1 MNPMVSSPQN
11 APAVGAAGPGAVRP
25 GAVRRGAVRRGAVS
39 PGAVGRDAAAAEPRR
54 GTVTRVRR
62 PGALSFRNIGA
73 VYVWLAIAVVF
84 TVWAHSTFPT
94 WTTARQILDENAVTG
109 LMALSVVIPLC
120 TRTFDLSVGFIA
132 SLSAV
137 TAAYMIAHG
146 VPVAAAVTI
155 AMGGAL
161 LVGLINAVVVVV
173 MGVDSFIATLATGS
187 LIQAFITMMTNDI
200 AITSP
205 RLAGPFA
212 KIGQG
217 SIGGITLPVVFTLV
231 VALVI
236 WFVLEHTA
244 TGRRLYATGF
254 NPESARLAGVRTAR
268 LRFASLIVS
277 ALLAGGAGVVL
288 ASTLGSGDPQAGVP
302 YLLSAYAA
310 AFLGASQLRRGRF
323 NAWGTLI
330 AVLLL
335 GTGVVG
341 LGLVSAPNWAP
352 AMFTGVVLIA
362 ALGITGANR
371 RALRRGLGQRL
382 QRRAA
387 TAPPSRT

>member
-1 MNPMVSSPQN
+1 MNPTVSSPQN
-11 APAVGAAGPGAVRP
+11 ISAVGVAGLGAPGPDAA
-25 GAVRRGAVRRGAVS
+25 S
-39 PGAVGRDAAAAEPRR
+39 PGAAASEPRR
-54 GTVTRVRR
+54 QAPAWVHL

-73 VYVWLAIAVVF
+73 VYVLLAIAVVF
-84 TVWAHSTFPT
+84 TVWAPSTFPT
-94 WTTARQILDENAVTG
+94 WTTARQILDENAATG

-132 SLSAV
+132 SLTAV
-137 TAAYMIAHG
+137 TASYMIAHG
-146 VPVAAAVTI
+146 VPVAAAVAI

-161 LVGLINAVVVVV
+161 LVGMINAVVVVV

-187 LIQAFITMMTNDI
+187 LIQAFITLMTNDI

-205 RLAGPFA
+205 KLAGPFA
-212 KIGQG
+212 KIGQA
-217 SIGGITLPVVFTLV
+217 SIGGITLPVIYTLV

-277 ALLAGGAGVVL
+277 ALLAGSAGVVL

-310 AFLGASQLRRGRF
+310 AFLGASQLRPGRF

-362 ALGITGANR
+362 ALGITGAKR
-371 RALRRGLGQRL
+371 RALRKGPGQRFP
-382 QRRAA
+382 RRREAA
-387 TAPPSRT
+387 APPSRS

>member
-1 MNPMVSSPQN
+1 MNHTLSSPEN
-11 APAVGAAGPGAVRP
+11 ASAVGVPAVGTARPDVAAG
-25 GAVRRGAVRRGAVS
+25 
-39 PGAVGRDAAAAEPRR
+39 EPRR
-54 GTVTRVRR
+54 PAATRVRL

-73 VYVWLAIAVVF
+73 VYVWLAIAIIF
-84 TVWAHSTFPT
+84 AVWAPATFPT
-94 WTTARQILDENAVTG
+94 WTTARQILDSNAATG

-132 SLSAV
+132 SLTAV
-137 TAAYMIAHG
+137 TASYMIAHG
-146 VPVAAAVTI
+146 IPVAAAVAI

-161 LVGLINAVVVVV
+161 LVGLINAYVVVV

-187 LIQAFITMMTNDI
+187 LIEAFITMMTNDI

-212 KIGQG
+212 KIGQA
-217 SIGGITLPVVFTLV
+217 SIGGITLPVVYMLG

-254 NPESARLAGVRTAR
+254 NPESARLAGVKTAR

-277 ALLAGGAGVVL
+277 ALLAGAAGVVL

-302 YLLSAYAA
+302 YLLLAYAA
-310 AFLGASQLRRGRF
+310 AFLGASQLRPGRF

-352 AMFTGVVLIA
+352 SMFTGVVLIA
-362 ALGITGANR
+362 ALGITGARR
-371 RALRRGLGQRL
+371 RALRGS
-382 QRRAA
+382 RRARRE
-387 TAPPSRT
+387 APASLPQT

>member
-1 MNPMVSSPQN
+1 MNHTLSSPEN
-11 APAVGAAGPGAVRP
+11 ASAVGAPAVGAARP
-25 GAVRRGAVRRGAVS
+25 DV
-39 PGAVGRDAAAAEPRR
+39 AASEPRR
-54 GTVTRVRR
+54 RAAARVRL
-62 PGALSFRNIGA
+62 PSALSFRNIGA
-73 VYVWLAIAVVF
+73 VYVWLAIAVIF
-84 TVWAHSTFPT
+84 AVWAPATFPT
-94 WTTARQILDENAVTG
+94 WTTARQIMNENAATG

-120 TRTFDLSVGFIA
+120 TRTFDLSVGFVA

-137 TAAYMIAHG
+137 TASYLIAHG
-146 VPVAAAVTI
+146 VPVAAAVAI

-161 LVGLINAVVVVV
+161 LVGLINAGVVVV

-205 RLAGPFA
+205 ALNGPFA
-212 KIGQG
+212 KIGQAR
-217 SIGGITLPVVFTLV
+217 IGGITLPVIYTLV
-231 VALVI
+231 VGLVI

-254 NPESARLAGVRTAR
+254 NPESARLAGVKTAR

-277 ALLAGGAGVVL
+277 ALLAGAAGVVL

-302 YLLSAYAA
+302 YLLLAYAA
-310 AFLGASQLRRGRF
+310 AFLGASQLRPGRF

-352 AMFTGVVLIA
+352 SMFTGVVLIA
-362 ALGITGANR
+362 ALGITGAKR
-371 RALRRGLGQRL
+371 RALRRG
-382 QRRAA
+382 RRARRE
-387 TAPPSRT
+387 APASPPQT

>member
-1 MNPMVSSPQN
+1 MNPTVSSPQN
-11 APAVGAAGPGAVRP
+11 ISAVGGAGLGAPGPGA
-25 GAVRRGAVRRGAVS
+25 AS
-39 PGAVGRDAAAAEPRR
+39 PGTAASEPRR
-54 GTVTRVRR
+54 QAPAGMRL
-62 PGALSFRNIGA
+62 PGALSFRNVGA
-73 VYVWLAIAVVF
+73 LYVWLAIAVIF
-84 TVWAHSTFPT
+84 AIWAPATFPT
-94 WTTARQILDENAVTG
+94 WTTARQILDENAATG

-146 VPVAAAVTI
+146 VPVAAAVAI

-161 LVGLINAVVVVV
+161 LVGLINAGVVVV

-187 LIQAFITMMTNDI
+187 LIQAFITLMTNDI

-205 RLAGPFA
+205 RLAGPFS
-212 KIGQG
+212 KIGQA
-217 SIGGITLPVVFTLV
+217 SIGGITLPVVYTLL

-277 ALLAGGAGVVL
+277 ALLAGAAGVVL
-288 ASTLGSGDPQAGVP
+288 ASTLSSGDPQAGVP

-310 AFLGASQLRRGRF
+310 AFLGASQLRPGRF

-335 GTGVVG
+335 GTGIVG

-362 ALGITGANR
+362 ALGVTGARR
-371 RALRRGLGQRL
+371 RALRSGGLGQRL
-382 QRRAA
+382 QRPRGEAA
-387 TAPPSRT
+387 GPPSRT